1 MYQHLGVA
9 IASVA
14 LAVGCTS
21 IAKETRLST
30 RLSAS
35 EFNSVSSTYEERP
48 TFASLQTYSSGVVA
62 LVIDVDEYGMG
73 KGAQYGADMPNDYVI
88 PFDTT
93 KIGAYLP
100 LIDKYFEWAE
110 LARSRGD
117 IIQREIGVAPGA
129 GYQAA
134 GEIKFTLNS
143 GNASRQYLL
152 LELCILGVCQN
163 AMNFTPEN
171 AQELRVILK
180 RVQEGR
186 VEHLDEST
194 IYK

>member
-1 MYQHLGVA
+1 MNRNIALLVA
-9 IASVA
+9 AA
-14 LAVGCTS
+14 AFAVGCTS

-30 RLSAS
+30 PLAAS
-35 EFNSVSSTYEERP
+35 EFNTLSSTYEERP
-48 TFASLQTYSSGVVA
+48 TFVSLQTYSSGVIA
-62 LVIDVDEYGMG
+62 LVVDMDEYGLG
-73 KGAQYGADMPNDYVI
+73 KGAQLGYDMPNDYVI

-93 KIGAYLP
+93 KIDAYLP

-110 LARSRGD
+110 LARARGD
-117 IIQREIGVAPGA
+117 IIQREIGSAPGA

-152 LELCILGVCQN
+152 LELCIIGVCQN

-171 AQELRVILK
+171 AQELRSLLL
-180 RVQEGR
+180 RVKEGR
-186 VEHLDEST
+186 VEHLDEGAV
-194 IYK
+194 YK

>member
-1 MYQHLGVA
+1 MNRS
-9 IASVA
+9 IALIFAAAA

-30 RLSAS
+30 RLAAS
-35 EFNSVSSTYEERP
+35 EFNTVSSTYEERP
-48 TFASLQTYSSGVVA
+48 TFVSLQTYSSGVVA
-62 LVIDVDEYGMG
+62 LVVDMDEYGMG
-73 KGAQYGADMPNDYVI
+73 KGAQYGYDMPNDYVI

-93 KIGAYLP
+93 KIDAYLP

-117 IIQREIGVAPGA
+117 IIQREIGSAPGA

-152 LELCILGVCQN
+152 LELCIIGVCQN
-163 AMNFTPEN
+163 PMNFTPEN
-171 AQELRVILK
+171 AQELRSLLL
-180 RVQEGR
+180 RVKEGR
-186 VEHLDEST
+186 VEHLDEGT
-194 IYK
+194 VYK

>member
-1 MYQHLGVA
+1 MNRK
-9 IASVA
+9 IAVTFAAAA

-21 IAKETRLST
+21 IAQETRIST
-30 RLSAS
+30 RLAAS
-35 EFNSVSSTYEERP
+35 EFNTVSSTYEERP
-48 TFASLQTYSSGVVA
+48 TFVSLQTYSSGVIA
-62 LVIDVDEYGMG
+62 LVIDMDEYGMG
-73 KGAQYGADMPNDYVI
+73 KGAQFGADMPNDYVI

-93 KIGAYLP
+93 KIDAYLP

-152 LELCILGVCQN
+152 LELCIIGVCQN

-171 AQELRVILK
+171 AQELRAVLK
-180 RVQEGR
+180 GVQDGR
-186 VEHLDEST
+186 VEHLNESA

>member
-1 MYQHLGVA
+1 MYQRLVMTFTA
-9 IASVA
+9 ATLV
-14 LAVGCTS
+14 VGCTS

-30 RLSAS
+30 RLAAS
-35 EFNSVSSTYEERP
+35 EFNSISSTFEERP
-48 TFASLQTYSSGVVA
+48 TFVSLQTYSSGVVA
-62 LVIDVDEYGMG
+62 LVIDMDEYGMG
-73 KGAQYGADMPNDYVI
+73 KGAQYGVDMPNDYVI

-93 KIGAYLP
+93 KIDAYLP

-117 IIQREIGVAPGA
+117 IIQREIGTAPGA
-129 GYQAA
+129 GYQTA

-152 LELCILGVCQN
+152 LELCVIGVCQN

-171 AQELRVILK
+171 AQELRALLK
-180 RVQEGR
+180 RVQDGR
-186 VEHLDEST
+186 VEHLDESA

>member
-1 MYQHLGVA
+1 MNRNM
-9 IASVA
+9 A
-14 LAVGCTS
+14 LIFAAATFAVGCTS

-30 RLSAS
+30 PLAAS
-35 EFNSVSSTYEERP
+35 EFNTLSSTYEERP
-48 TFASLQTYSSGVVA
+48 TFVSLQTYSSGVIA
-62 LVIDVDEYGMG
+62 LVVDMDEYGLG
-73 KGAQYGADMPNDYVI
+73 KGEQVGYDLPNDYFI

-93 KIGAYLP
+93 KIDAYLP

-110 LARSRGD
+110 LARARGD
-117 IIQREIGVAPGA
+117 IIQREIGSAPGA

-152 LELCILGVCQN
+152 LELCIIGVCQN

-171 AQELRVILK
+171 AQELRSLLL
-180 RVQEGR
+180 RVKEGR
-186 VEHLDEST
+186 VEHLDEGAV
-194 IYK
+194 YK

>member
-1 MYQHLGVA
+1 MNRN
-9 IASVA
+9 IALIFA
-14 LAVGCTS
+14 AATFAVGCTS
-21 IAKETRLST
+21 IAKETWLST
-30 RLSAS
+30 PLAAS
-35 EFNSVSSTYEERP
+35 EFNTLSSTYEERP
-48 TFASLQTYSSGVVA
+48 TLVSLQTYSSGVIA
-62 LVIDVDEYGMG
+62 LVVDMDEYGLG
-73 KGAQYGADMPNDYVI
+73 KGAQVGYDLPNDYFI

-93 KIGAYLP
+93 KIDAYLP

-117 IIQREIGVAPGA
+117 IIQREIGSAPGA

-152 LELCILGVCQN
+152 LELCIFGVCQN

-171 AQELRVILK
+171 AQELRSLLL
-180 RVQEGR
+180 RVKEGR
-186 VEHLDEST
+186 VEHLDEGAV
-194 IYK
+194 YK

>member
-1 MYQHLGVA
+1 MNRNN
-9 IASVA
+9 A
-14 LAVGCTS
+14 LIFAAATFAVGCTS

-30 RLSAS
+30 PLAAS
-35 EFNSVSSTYEERP
+35 EFNTLSSTYEERP
-48 TFASLQTYSSGVVA
+48 TFVSLQTYSSGVIA
-62 LVIDVDEYGMG
+62 LVVDMDEYGLG
-73 KGAQYGADMPNDYVI
+73 KGAQLGYDMPNDYVI

-93 KIGAYLP
+93 KIDAYLP

-110 LARSRGD
+110 LARARGD
-117 IIQREIGVAPGA
+117 IIQREIGSAPGA

-152 LELCILGVCQN
+152 LELCIIGVCQN

-171 AQELRVILK
+171 AQELRSLLL
-180 RVQEGR
+180 RVKEGR
-186 VEHLDEST
+186 VEHLDEGAV
-194 IYK
+194 YK

>member
-1 MYQHLGVA
+1 MNRNN
-9 IASVA
+9 A
-14 LAVGCTS
+14 LIFAAATFAVGCTS

-30 RLSAS
+30 PLAAS
-35 EFNSVSSTYEERP
+35 EFNTLSSTYEERP
-48 TFASLQTYSSGVVA
+48 TFVSLQTYSSGVIA
-62 LVIDVDEYGMG
+62 LVVDMDEYGLG
-73 KGAQYGADMPNDYVI
+73 KGEQVGYDLPNDYFI

-93 KIGAYLP
+93 KIDAYLP

-110 LARSRGD
+110 LARARGD
-117 IIQREIGVAPGA
+117 IIQREIGSAPGA

-152 LELCILGVCQN
+152 LELCIIGVCQN

-171 AQELRVILK
+171 AQELRSLLL
-180 RVQEGR
+180 RVKEGR
-186 VEHLDEST
+186 VEHLDEGAV
-194 IYK
+194 YK